1 MSSLTVSI
9 PNSIR
14 LRAEILAKDD
24 GISFDQFVASALA
37 EKVAVLDASSYVQQ
51 RAVRG
56 NRTKFEQVMA
66 KVPDV
71 DPEAHDQL

>member
-1 MSSLTVSI
+1 MSSLMVSI

-14 LRAEILAKDD
+14 QRAEVLAKDD

-37 EKVAVLDASSYVQQ
+37 EKVAVLDADSYVRQ
-51 RAVRG
+51 RAAQG
-56 NRTKFEQVMA
+56 SRTKFDRVMA

-71 DPEAHDQL
+71 EPEARDQL